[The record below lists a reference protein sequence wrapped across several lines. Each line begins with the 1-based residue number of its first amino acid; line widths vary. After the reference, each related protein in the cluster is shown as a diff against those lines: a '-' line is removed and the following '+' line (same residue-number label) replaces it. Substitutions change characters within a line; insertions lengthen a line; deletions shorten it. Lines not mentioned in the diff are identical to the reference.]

1 MISVTLSELRRLFD
15 LPPLAAEP
23 EFRLGPICVDSRR
36 LEPGQTFVA
45 IRGANADG
53 HDFIEQAIQRGA
65 GLIVHSAPLSR
76 RSLGRCRFLQVPD
89 TTRALQ
95 DLASYVRRKWGRTV
109 VAITGSMGKTTCRHF
124 SAGLLR
130 ERYHVLESPRNFNNH
145 FGVPLSLLGLE
156 ESHQVAVIELAMNH
170 AGEIGRLAAI
180 SRPDVGLITNVAP
193 VHLEFFSGLSG
204 IAEAK
209 GELIAALPSEGT
221 FVFNR
226 DDRHVLGLAQRFPG
240 RKLSFSL
247 SDPADVEVVDYA
259 FNHLQSM
266 EFQLNV
272 WNRYLRCRVP
282 FAGLHFLQNLA
293 AATAVALS
301 LGLSHRQI
309 LDGIGRLQPV
319 RQRGAVKRIAMGD
332 GEITVYDD
340 SYNSNPEAVRRLL
353 ETVTR
358 LTGFGRRVLVLGEM
372 LELGKSSPELH
383 RQVGREAAR
392 SGADLLFGVGDQA
405 RFFLEG
411 ARQEKM
417 PSARLEH
424 CGNSLQAARLLLR
437 RLQPRDFVVVKGSRG
452 NHMETIVEHLQG
464 PRSEVAP

>member
-1 MISVTLSELRRLFD
+1 MIPVTLSELRSLFD
-15 LPPLAAEP
+15 LPQPASEP
-23 EFRLGPICVDSRR
+23 EFRPGPISIDSRR

-45 IRGANADG
+45 IRGSNTDG
-53 HDFIEQAIQRGA
+53 HDFMEQAIQRGA
-65 GLIVHSAPLSR
+65 GLIIHSAPLNRLQSA
-76 RSLGRCRFLQVPD
+76 GCRFLQVPD

-95 DLASYVRRKWGRTV
+95 DLALYIRRKWGQTV

-124 SAGLLR
+124 SACLLR
-130 ERYHVLESPRNFNNH
+130 ERYRVLESPRNFNNH

-170 AGEIGRLAAI
+170 TGEIRRLAEI
-180 SRPDVGLITNVAP
+180 SQPDLGLITNVAP
-193 VHLEFFSGLSG
+193 VHLEFFTGLSG

-209 GELIAALPSEGT
+209 GELVAALPSEGI

-247 SDPADVEVVDYA
+247 CDPADVEVVDYA
-259 FNHLQSM
+259 FSHLQSM
-266 EFQLNV
+266 RFQLKI
-272 WNRYLRCRVP
+272 WNRYLHCRVP
-282 FAGLHFLQNLA
+282 FAGLHFLQNVA
-293 AATAVALS
+293 AATAVGVS

-309 LDGIGRLQPV
+309 VDGISRLEPV
-319 RQRGAVKRIAMGD
+319 NQRGLVKRISLGD

-392 SGADLLFGVGDQA
+392 SGADLLFGVGGEAQ
-405 RFFLEG
+405 FFLEG
-411 ARQEKM
+411 ARQVGM

-424 CGNSLQAARLLLR
+424 CKNSRQAARLLLK
-437 RLQPRDFVVVKGSRG
+437 RLQPSDFLLVKGSRA
-452 NHMETIVEHLQG
+452 NHMETIVEDLQG
-464 PRSEVAP
+464 HKSEVAT